1 MGFPYQGAV
10 QAPENGT
17 VGLTS
22 AQRPV
27 KGMLDSEHHRL
38 NPAGLALDQVCF
50 KAPFQA
56 LVSSILFQA

>member
-10 QAPENGT
+10 QAPENT

-27 KGMLDSEHHRL
+27 KGMLDSERHRL
-38 NPAGLALDQVCF
+38 NPAGLALDQALVF
-50 KAPFQA
+50 SIIFQA
-56 LVSSILFQA
+56 YGCAYEPL